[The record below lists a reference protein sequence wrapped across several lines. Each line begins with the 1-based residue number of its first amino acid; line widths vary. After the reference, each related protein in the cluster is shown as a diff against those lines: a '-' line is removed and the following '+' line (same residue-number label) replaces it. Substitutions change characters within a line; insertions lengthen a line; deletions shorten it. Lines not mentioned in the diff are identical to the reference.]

1 MKRFIPDVNNNV
13 LVVDSNGIT
22 KFTHCESI
30 EECFHL
36 CSGLNGA
43 EKNEQLSRKKRID
56 SKNIH

>member
-1 MKRFIPDVNNNV
+1 MKRFIPDVKNNV

-22 KFTHCESI
+22 KFTHCESL

-43 EKNEQLSRKKRID
+43 EKNDRAK
-56 SKNIH
+56 SKDRHNQVRR

>member
-22 KFTHCESI
+22 KFTHCESL

-43 EKNEQLSRKKRID
+43 EKNDR
-56 SKNIH
+56 SKSEDRHNQASG